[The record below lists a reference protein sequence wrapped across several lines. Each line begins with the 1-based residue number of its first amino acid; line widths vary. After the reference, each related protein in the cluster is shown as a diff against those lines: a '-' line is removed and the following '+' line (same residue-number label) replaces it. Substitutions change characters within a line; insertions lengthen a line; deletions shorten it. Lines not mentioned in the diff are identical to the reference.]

1 MMPAIPSTIAAPASF
16 LNLGVLFFL
25 RRLIFYR
32 LIEEEE
38 AHGKDLYD
46 ARDAVMLSFTGGTPL
61 LNIK

>member
-38 AHGKDLYD
+38 RPNGPEEA
-46 ARDAVMLSFTGGTPL
+46 FTNKKYELFPPGRH
-61 LNIK
+61 